1 MYDLLLTWMRLEPD
15 RCRPGDRGTVYVLR
29 DGEWRMATDAEG
41 FPPAV
46 GEDLIVGTILEA
58 VIARGW
64 PFTVAAGPRIG
75 FTVLLNGR
83 EEAPSEFDWTRA
95 WLARYVEA
103 VASERLAMMREAAKR
118 EAVSRTAH

>member
-1 MYDLLLTWMRLEPD
+1 MYDLLLTWMRLEPE
-15 RCRPGDRGTVYVLR
+15 RCKPGDRGIVYVFR
-29 DGEWRMATDAEG
+29 DGDWRMASDPEG
-41 FPPAV
+41 YPPAV

-64 PFTVAAGPRIG
+64 PFTVEAGPRIG

-83 EEAPSEFDWTRA
+83 AEAPSEFDWTRA

-103 VASERLAMMREAAKR
+103 VAAEKLAMMREAAKH
-118 EAVSRTAH
+118 EAHRDTAH